1 MTAEKTSAAAAKFRA
16 IVMFSGSGSV
26 EKAIEGMYPGAE
38 IESMDIK
45 CLKHVNQCMDAKMW
59 MRNRCLTIPPGSIDL
74 LWASPPCDQYSV
86 ANTSGERNLNQADK
100 LARYALMA
108 ISIIKPK
115 HWVVENPNG
124 LLKTRP
130 FMQPLQRFLHITS
143 YCLFGTPFRK
153 HTCIWTNV
161 KIVLPI
167 CSKAHAGPLHKLC
180 NYKAKHGRHA
190 KTAQSGPSK
199 NGTPGSGGT
208 AISQKVPQKLVTAI
222 LMHAA
227 KTDSS
232 SKLQHPHDSSYCS
245 VNPDNHQDHAKDD
258 RVSKNKSKQPTPSST
273 GAASIQLLHERMGHC
288 DGRTIRLLQQCKVN
302 IGVSLPTSTTSFSEL
317 CGPGCQTCQVA
328 KARRAH
334 MPAKPPANSSSHNRP
349 LWRMSADITGPYPEG
364 IKGDTYGLMFKCHST
379 GWSMAFVLKNRTQ
392 VTASLQLAND
402 KARAMLRSAG
412 HTLQPG
418 EAAIGVLQTDNG
430 AELIGGKFARLCNE
444 LQICQQQSTAYVH
457 EQMTRIERMHGI
469 MFNMVRPMLMKA
481 GMPKCG
487 WSLAYMHGA
496 WIRNRLPSET
506 LQGHSPYYH
515 IYGKEDDN
523 LAKARVMFC
532 DAYAFL
538 NPEERKDKLSPRAEK
553 LSYVGHDATSG
564 SYKLMNL
571 RTRKIVLRYMVKFRE
586 NEFTHVQGTMGETM
600 AEGLDSG
607 RYLALHEAYGNL
619 HVMINESQIKILMSS
634 DHTYGA
640 LDTYFDGKDAELY
653 AVIQI
658 FAAEHPSGIYV
669 PIRSVSATHITHIAR
684 FVIAMVQLRSAQGP
698 MFGLYQVQDNSETS
712 TSDAILIGIDPNS
725 EVHTSHLMLIRG
737 RDTSIPG
744 GVWYTADVNPKELTP
759 VDRFAANDTDIASAG
774 GEKSQEPDFEIAM
787 AAIAAPV
794 VLKDDA
800 GNDVSHPANRGQM
813 LRAPDTAAWR
823 ESEDDEIRSN
833 EKNKTLQLTTQ
844 TLSELKQQGYEIVSS
859 TFVYK
864 PKPRS
869 DGKLDKRKTRLCA
882 RGIDQ
887 YESYDLTTFAA
898 TPAYSVLRLVII
910 CALNAGV
917 QPQQAD
923 IVSAFQ
929 IPTLREKI
937 CITLPSGYSI
947 DGMTTA
953 IALKCMQGFRQA
965 AREWGTLSNNWII
978 NYDRRIKPIMK
989 AGGCLYVIWEPEL
1002 KMMMIRWVDDY
1013 VGFSSDG
1020 NKYIHQLFEAMGKK
1034 FPIKILGGI
1043 QQVLGTTVIWGGT
1056 WAILRQTRNI
1066 EHIAEEY
1073 EVLKHT
1079 RARSTPITSD
1089 EVAQLIRPEATTSTA
1104 PFRQLLG
1111 EMMWV
1116 VMLTRPDMAFCIVR
1130 LASCASA
1137 WTDEIYQALLN
1148 AARFLYDTREY
1159 GIILRAPARGT
1170 EAPNAFDLVSYADA
1184 SHGLCPMTKRSVTGT
1199 MVFLNGSLLSYSS
1212 TAQKTV
1218 AISSTE
1224 SELMAATESARD
1236 VEFFRHMIN
1245 EFSTV
1250 KSPSR
1255 IHIDNEGARFIA
1267 STEKCS
1273 KQSRHIGIRHFYC
1286 RELVMRGAVVFGHVP
1301 GTDNI
1306 SDSLTKALQR
1316 DKYTMYARIVIFKPN
1331 DNGDPIT
1338 ESAGEPDDQS
1348 SSGPKQHNA

>member
-1 MTAEKTSAAAAKFRA
+1 
-16 IVMFSGSGSV
+16 
-26 EKAIEGMYPGAE
+26 
-38 IESMDIK
+38 
-45 CLKHVNQCMDAKMW
+45 
-59 MRNRCLTIPPGSIDL
+59 
-74 LWASPPCDQYSV
+74 
-86 ANTSGERNLNQADK
+86 
-100 LARYALMA
+100 
-108 ISIIKPK
+108 
-115 HWVVENPNG
+115 
-124 LLKTRP
+124 
-130 FMQPLQRFLHITS
+130 
-143 YCLFGTPFRK
+143 
-153 HTCIWTNV
+153 
-161 KIVLPI
+161 
-167 CSKAHAGPLHKLC
+167 
-180 NYKAKHGRHA
+180 
-190 KTAQSGPSK
+190 
-199 NGTPGSGGT
+199 
-208 AISQKVPQKLVTAI
+208 
-222 LMHAA
+222 
-227 KTDSS
+227 
-232 SKLQHPHDSSYCS
+232 
-245 VNPDNHQDHAKDD
+245 
-258 RVSKNKSKQPTPSST
+258 
-273 GAASIQLLHERMGHC
+273 
-288 DGRTIRLLQQCKVN
+288 
-302 IGVSLPTSTTSFSEL
+302 
-317 CGPGCQTCQVA
+317 
-328 KARRAH
+328 
-334 MPAKPPANSSSHNRP
+334 
-349 LWRMSADITGPYPEG
+349 
-364 IKGDTYGLMFKCHST
+364 
-379 GWSMAFVLKNRTQ
+379 
-392 VTASLQLAND
+392 
-402 KARAMLRSAG
+402 
-412 HTLQPG
+412 
-418 EAAIGVLQTDNG
+418 
-430 AELIGGKFARLCNE
+430 
-444 LQICQQQSTAYVH
+444 
-457 EQMTRIERMHGI
+457 
-469 MFNMVRPMLMKA
+469 
-481 GMPKCG
+481 
-487 WSLAYMHGA
+487 
-496 WIRNRLPSET
+496 
-506 LQGHSPYYH
+506 
-515 IYGKEDDN
+515 
-523 LAKARVMFC
+523 
-532 DAYAFL
+532 
-538 NPEERKDKLSPRAEK
+538 
-553 LSYVGHDATSG
+553 
-564 SYKLMNL
+564 
-571 RTRKIVLRYMVKFRE
+571 
-586 NEFTHVQGTMGETM
+586 
-600 AEGLDSG
+600 
-607 RYLALHEAYGNL
+607 
-619 HVMINESQIKILMSS
+619 
-634 DHTYGA
+634 
-640 LDTYFDGKDAELY
+640 
-653 AVIQI
+653 
-658 FAAEHPSGIYV
+658 
-669 PIRSVSATHITHIAR
+669 
-684 FVIAMVQLRSAQGP
+684 
-698 MFGLYQVQDNSETS
+698 
-712 TSDAILIGIDPNS
+712 
-725 EVHTSHLMLIRG
+725 
-737 RDTSIPG
+737 
-744 GVWYTADVNPKELTP
+744 
-759 VDRFAANDTDIASAG
+759 
-774 GEKSQEPDFEIAM
+774 
-787 AAIAAPV
+787 
-794 VLKDDA
+794 
-800 GNDVSHPANRGQM
+800 
-813 LRAPDTAAWR
+813 
-823 ESEDDEIRSN
+823 
-833 EKNKTLQLTTQ
+833 
-844 TLSELKQQGYEIVSS
+844 
-859 TFVYK
+859 
-864 PKPRS
+864 
-869 DGKLDKRKTRLCA
+869 
-882 RGIDQ
+882 
-887 YESYDLTTFAA
+887 
-898 TPAYSVLRLVII
+898 
-910 CALNAGV
+910 V